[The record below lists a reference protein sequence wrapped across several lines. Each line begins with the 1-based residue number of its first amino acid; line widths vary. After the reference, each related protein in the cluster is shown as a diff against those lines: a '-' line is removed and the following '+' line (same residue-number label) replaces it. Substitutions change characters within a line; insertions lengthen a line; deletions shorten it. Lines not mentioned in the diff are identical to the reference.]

1 MGMPKPNVETF
12 LDLVQRS
19 GLVEKD
25 RLQALVAQ
33 LETEAGGKL
42 PADVDEVARR
52 FVAENLISPWQ
63 CDRLLEGRYRGFFLG
78 RYKLLGQLGTGGMST
93 VYLGEHV
100 LMQRRVAIKVLPK
113 NRVTDTSY
121 LARFHREARAA
132 ASLDHPNIVRAYD
145 VDNDGD
151 THYLVMEFVDGRD
164 LQQMVKKSGRMD
176 YAKAADYIRQAAEG
190 LGHAHSNGLIHRDV
204 KPANLLVDQKNVVKV
219 LDLGLA
225 RFTDEDRASLT
236 VQYDEN
242 VLGTADYLAPEQA
255 VDSHGVD
262 ARADIYS
269 LGCAFYFLLT
279 GHPPFPDGTLPQRLM
294 AHQKQQPP
302 CISKERPDAPPD
314 LTEICLKMMAKK
326 PADRYPSM
334 DDVAQALRRWLAER
348 GSGSAG
354 GSGLSGSGRLAGG
367 TPPIAKRLTQAGT
380 PVGTQAKR
388 RDSGEL
394 PRAVAD
400 APLAAPALT
409 DTVANYDRSTTPSA
423 ALSDA
428 RRKSNSGGLSD
439 PDLGKKLLPKATP
452 LGVSVPL
459 SGASDEPAGSLED
472 ILGGDALPAPAAPAA
487 AAAAG
492 TPGRGAR
499 QSAEHRIVAR
509 RRPKNVASK
518 WVWIGIGAAMLVG
531 LVLLIVVALMPPPGD
546 SRHKASGDSTAKP
559 SAAAPA
565 NSGKDNQSR

>member
-1 MGMPKPNVETF
+1 MPKPDVETF

-25 RLQALVAQ
+25 RLQALVAL
-33 LETEAGGKL
+33 LEKESGGKL
-42 PADVDEVARR
+42 PSDVDEVGRR
-52 FVAENLISPWQ
+52 LVAEELITPWQ
-63 CDRLLEGRYRGFFLG
+63 CEKLLEGRHRGFFLG
-78 RYKLLGQLGTGGMST
+78 RYKLLGQLGSGGMST

-100 LMQRRVAIKVLPK
+100 LMQRRVAIKVLPRA
-113 NRVTDTSY
+113 RVADTSY

-164 LQQMVKKSGRMD
+164 LQQMVKKGGRLE
-176 YAKAADYIRQAAEG
+176 YAAAADYIRQSAEG

-204 KPANLLVDQKNVVKV
+204 KPANLLVDHKNVVKV

-225 RFTDEDRASLT
+225 RFTDESQASLT

-255 VDSHGVD
+255 IDSHGAD

-302 CISKERPDAPPD
+302 SIANERPDAPAD
-314 LTEICLKMMAKK
+314 LIEICMKMMAKK
-326 PADRYPSM
+326 PADRYQTM
-334 DDVAQALRRWLAER
+334 DDVAQALQRWLSDR
-348 GSGSAG
+348 GLGSG
-354 GSGLSGSGRLAGG
+354 GSGLSGSGRLGGG
-367 TPPIAKRLTQAGT
+367 TPPIARRLTQAGT
-380 PVGTQAKR
+380 PSKR

-394 PRAVAD
+394 PRAVAEPPVAEPD
-400 APLAAPALT
+400 LT
-409 DTVANYDRSTTPSA
+409 NTVANSDRWTTPSS

-428 RRKSNSGGLSD
+428 RGKSDSGGLSD
-439 PDLGKKLLPKATP
+439 PKLHEKVLPKATP
-452 LGVSVPL
+452 LDTFVPPSRTNDDL
-459 SGASDEPAGSLED
+459 AVSLED
-472 ILGGDALPAPAAPAA
+472 VLGRDVPAVR
-487 AAAAG
+487 G
-492 TPGRGAR
+492 TPGHPLAGGGPR
-499 QSAEHRIVAR
+499 QSGEVRTVSR
-509 RRPKNVASK
+509 RKLKNVPSK

-531 LVLLIVVALMPPPGD
+531 LILLIIVILMPPRGT
-546 SRHKASGDSTAKP
+546 SHKSAGASESKP
-559 SAAAPA
+559 SAAPV
-565 NSGKDNQSR
+565 NSGVDRAPLGK

>member
-1 MGMPKPNVETF
+1 MSKPNVETF

-25 RLQALVAQ
+25 QFQGLVAQ
-33 LETEAGGKL
+33 LEKESGGKL
-42 PADVDEVARR
+42 PADVDEVAGR
-52 FVAENLISPWQ
+52 FVAADLISPWQ
-63 CDRLLEGRYRGFFLG
+63 CDRLLEGKWRGFFLG
-78 RYKLLGQLGTGGMST
+78 RYKLLGQLGAGGMST

-164 LQQMVKKSGRMD
+164 LQQTVKRSGRMD
-176 YAKAADYIRQAAEG
+176 YAMAADYIRQAAEG

-255 VDSHGVD
+255 VDSHTVD
-262 ARADIYS
+262 GRADIYS

-279 GHPPFPDGTLPQRLM
+279 AHPPFPDGTLPQRLM
-294 AHQKQQPP
+294 AHQKQPP
-302 CISKERPDAPPD
+302 PSISKERPDAPPD
-314 LTEICLKMMAKK
+314 LVAICTKMMAKN
-326 PADRYPSM
+326 PADRFQSM
-334 DDVAQALRRWLAER
+334 NDVAQTLRRWLADQ
-348 GSGSAG
+348 GLGSSSGSI
-354 GSGLSGSGRLAGG
+354 GRLTGG
-367 TPPIAKRLTQAGT
+367 VATPRVTQAG
-380 PVGTQAKR
+380 PLSKR

-394 PRAVAD
+394 PRAVAV
-400 APLAAPALT
+400 AAVAGQVST
-409 DTVANYDRSTTPSA
+409 DTLANRDSSTTVG
-423 ALSDA
+423 
-428 RRKSNSGGLSD
+428 RNGNGGVS
-439 PDLGKKLLPKATP
+439 DLGSRKRLPKATP
-452 LGVSVPL
+452 LGASAPPSTDNKLAVSLV
-459 SGASDEPAGSLED
+459 DV
-472 ILGGDALPAPAAPAA
+472 LGGNAA
-487 AAAAG
+487 A
-492 TPGRGAR
+492 TRSPR
-499 QSAEHRIVAR
+499 QSGELKTIPR
-509 RRPKNVASK
+509 RKSKNVPSK
-518 WVWIGIGAAMLVG
+518 WVWIGIGAVT
-531 LVLLIVVALMPPPGD
+531 VLATLILLFLFLRGAL
-546 SRHKASGDSTAKP
+546 
-559 SAAAPA
+559 
-565 NSGKDNQSR
+565 